1 LDEVLQTTTIFSNVS
16 KGILA
21 KREDLM
27 EVFGT
32 DDEVAIC
39 KRILAEG
46 ELQVSDKER
55 KVELDTL
62 FGDVASVLSE
72 KCVNP
77 ETKRP
82 YTISMIERALRDVH
96 FSVDPK
102 RPAKAQALDHA
113 LPLLKERF
121 PIDRSHMR
129 LQINLPQS
137 SYGELKDMLRSRDA
151 VVEEEDILGAMVK
164 ITCLIEPGAFR
175 AVHSLVQEAGPG
187 GRVDVVSVAAG
198 VGESSAAATSFEKI
212 EKFEKLKVTDRI
224 DNESRSGRFS
234 NVNDNDNNNN
244 SSSSNNK
251 MESMKEPSRHGVAAE
266 REIHDNSVFSIVYP
280 RGPVSGLPE
289 EHASRRER
297 FAELDQLQPGW
308 TVELRAREAGG
319 PVEAVFYAPDGQRVG
334 AFAVARRMALSSAKG
349 VQKNVPL

>member
-1 LDEVLQTTTIFSNVS
+1 MQTTTIFSNVS
-16 KGILA
+16 KGVLA
-21 KREDLM
+21 KREDLL

-32 DDEVAIC
+32 DDEVVIC

-62 FGDVASVLSE
+62 FRDVASVLSE
-72 KCVNP
+72 KCINP

-113 LPLLKERF
+113 LPLLKQRF

-137 SYGELKDMLRSRDA
+137 SYGELKDMLRTREA
-151 VVEEEDILGAMVK
+151 IVEEEDIQETMVK

-175 AVHSLVQEAGPG
+175 AVHSLVQQAGIG

-198 VGESSAAATSFEKI
+198 VGEPKQSCAASSDKL
-212 EKFEKLKVTDRI
+212 EKFEILKLTDRVDTEAKKDRGSTRSSI
-224 DNESRSGRFS
+224 DRKPDPMARTMQSHR
-234 NVNDNDNNNN
+234 
-244 SSSSNNK
+244 
-251 MESMKEPSRHGVAAE
+251 GVATG
-266 REIHDNSVFSIVYP
+266 REVHENSVSSVVYP
-280 RGPVSGLPE
+280 RGPIGGLPD
-289 EHASRRER
+289 EHASRKER
-297 FAELDQLQPGW
+297 FAELDQLQSGW

-319 PVEAVFYAPDGQRVG
+319 PVEAIFYAPDDQRVG
-334 AFAVARRMALSSAKG
+334 AFAVARRLALASARN
-349 VQKNVPL
+349 KNGQNKN